1 MNCWDWLAG
10 AYLPKVN
17 NIKTIRKVKVKSG
30 AKSVSANR
38 VNQGRS
44 RLGVLGLVFAASD
57 VVVDNYGE
65 DYKDPH
71 GEHAHSRDG
80 FRNQA
85 RQNRPS
91 AAQD

>member
-1 MNCWDWLAG
+1 LG
-10 AYLPKVN
+10 
-17 NIKTIRKVKVKSG
+17 TGTHFSG
-30 AKSVSANR
+30 NG
-38 VNQGRS
+38 VNQALS
-44 RLGVLGLVFAASD
+44 RLGVPGLVFAASD

-71 GEHAHSRDG
+71 GEDAHSRDG

-91 AAQD
+91 TAQD